1 MAGRCLA
8 LQAMRKVAQGLPAP
22 AKSRRR
28 RRRALGYLV
37 RAALETVSVTVLGTT
52 LALAPPRVG
61 RTALSGF
68 QAPHQQGA
76 RGRRLP
82 RLAVLASKPRQRPP
96 MPGVASAGKSP
107 AVAWLRHLQAA
118 AVLTQMPQVAA
129 VAGEG
134 NAQQAVAATVLE
146 AALVARR
153 RSWRRHV
160 AQIRE

>member
-1 MAGRCLA
+1 M
-8 LQAMRKVAQGLPAP
+8 
-22 AKSRRR
+22 
-28 RRRALGYLV
+28 
-37 RAALETVSVTVLGTT
+37 
-52 LALAPPRVG
+52 
-61 RTALSGF
+61 
-68 QAPHQQGA
+68 
-76 RGRRLP
+76 P